1 MDVDIVKILE
11 EEVVSIHQIMKEQV
25 KIQVPEERVEDGI
38 SQSKKKWGGIRNLKF
53 NVIIKTNMIIMPMN
67 VEVRLIIWKDKLTM
81 FKRNIKKNL
90 LFCWHTKVKVK

>member
-38 SQSKKKWGGIRNLKF
+38 SQSKKKNG
-53 NVIIKTNMIIMPMN
+53 
-67 VEVRLIIWKDKLTM
+67 EVL
-81 FKRNIKKNL
+81 
-90 LFCWHTKVKVK
+90 